1 MSRTLYTC
9 HNIKGIAGT
18 IDDNIQVNI
27 YINLIKYKI
36 FFILHWTKYATTPLI
51 M

>member
-9 HNIKGIAGT
+9 YNIKGIAGT
-18 IDDNIQVNI
+18 IDDNIKVNI

-36 FFILHWTKYATTPLI
+36 FLFYIEQNIQLPI

>member
-9 HNIKGIAGT
+9 YNIKGIAGT

-36 FFILHWTKYATTPLI
+36 FFILH
-51 M
+51 